1 MLLVV
6 NPKSVSYSNT
16 KGVKLIGMSAAD
28 TIRAA
33 REARKMTQ
41 ADLGR
46 AISPNVPVSQ
56 ATIDKIERGL
66 TKKSKWFPAIAAV
79 LEIPLASID
88 ADMARLGAPLT
99 APRPI
104 TDRAHAPDANFPVY
118 ASAEGGP
125 GEILV
130 STDPA
135 GWIPTP
141 SPVERVAGAY
151 GLYIVG
157 TSMEPEFEAGDVA
170 LVNPHLPVIPGGTYI
185 FYAEKDGS
193 ARATIKRLR
202 RATTDSWLVRQ
213 HNPPEGQKSDF
224 TLSRKE
230 WSICHRV
237 FGKHSPV

>member
-16 KGVKLIGMSAAD
+16 VGVKLIGMNPAE

-33 REARKMTQ
+33 REARDMSQ

-46 AISPNVPVSQ
+46 AISPKVPVSQ
-56 ATIDKIERGL
+56 STIDKIERGL

-79 LEIPLASID
+79 LEIPLAKID
-88 ADMARLGAPLT
+88 PDMAALGGPQTGLQ
-99 APRPI
+99 PIPDRPHS
-104 TDRAHAPDANFPVY
+104 ADANFPVY

-130 STDPA
+130 TTDPA

-151 GLYIVG
+151 GLYVVG

-185 FYAEKDGS
+185 FYAERDGA

-213 HNPPEGQKSDF
+213 HNPPEGQKQDF

-230 WSICHRV
+230 WTVCHRV